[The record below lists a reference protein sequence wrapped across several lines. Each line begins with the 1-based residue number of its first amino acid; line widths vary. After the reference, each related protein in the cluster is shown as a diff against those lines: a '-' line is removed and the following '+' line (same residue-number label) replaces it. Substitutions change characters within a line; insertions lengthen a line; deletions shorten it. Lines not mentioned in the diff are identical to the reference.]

1 MRRILFPILPFL
13 AGYFLSYFLRT
24 VNAVIAP
31 ELTRELGLNAGELGR
46 LTSAYFLAF
55 AIAQLPVGLLLDRY
69 GPRRTESALLLLTA
83 AGTLGFALGHGDT
96 ALTLA
101 RGVMGLGVSACLM
114 AALKYSS
121 QFLPPERQAGVTG
134 LIMAA
139 GGLGAVTSSA
149 PLDVVLPYTGWRA
162 VFVFITLVSLAVSVY
177 MFRSVRDID
186 SGLQRETLGQQLQ
199 GLRTVLAKPVFW
211 LFVPAA
217 AFSTGGFMAI
227 QGLWAVPWLMNVHDL
242 ARADA
247 ARYQLV
253 LCLAGLLGQL
263 TIAAFASR
271 LMRRGFGQLAIMM
284 TGLALTT
291 GAQAAIIAF
300 AGQSYLAWFLFGAA
314 ASTGAQIYSLLAS
327 RYPLGLSGRV
337 MTSINLIVF
346 VGAFLVQWG
355 YGVLVDMGVAR
366 VGAADA
372 YRLAA
377 AVVVGLQLFAL
388 VTLGFTRQPEREQRP
403 ARPAP
408 G

>member
-1 MRRILFPILPFL
+1 MRPILFPILPFL

-46 LTSAYFLAF
+46 LSSAFFLAF
-55 AIAQLPVGLLLDRY
+55 GIAQLPVGLLLDRY
-69 GPRRTESALLLLTA
+69 GPRRIESALLLLTA
-83 AGTLGFALGHGDT
+83 AGALGFALGHDDT
-96 ALTLA
+96 ALTVA

-149 PLDVVLPYTGWRA
+149 PLEMVLPYTGWRP
-162 VFVFITLVSLAVSVY
+162 VFGFIALVSLAVCVY

-186 SGLQRETLGQQLQ
+186 GTLPRETLGQQVR
-199 GLRTVLAKPVFW
+199 GLRTVIANPAYW

-263 TIAAFASR
+263 TIAAFATR
-271 LMRRGFGQLAIMM
+271 LMRRGLGQLAIMM
-284 TGLALTT
+284 TGLTLAI

-300 AGQSYLAWFLFGAA
+300 AGRSYLAWFLFGAA

-327 RYPLGLSGRV
+327 RYPLRLSGRV

-355 YGVLVDMGVAR
+355 YGVLVDMGMAR
-366 VGAADA
+366 VGVADA

-377 AVVVGLQLFAL
+377 GAVAGLQLLAL
-388 VTLGFTRQPEREQRP
+388 AALGFAPQPEHAHRL
-403 ARPAP
+403 ARPTA

>member
-1 MRRILFPILPFL
+1 MRQVLYPILPFL

-31 ELTRELGLNAGELGR
+31 ELTRELGLNAGDLGR
-46 LTSAYFLAF
+46 LTSAYFLTF

-69 GPRRTESALLLLTA
+69 GPRRTESGLLLLTA
-83 AGTLGFALGHGDT
+83 LGALGFALGRGDT
-96 ALTLA
+96 ALALA

-121 QFLPPERQAGVTG
+121 QLLPPERQAGVTG

-149 PLDVVLPYTGWRA
+149 PLEMMLPYTGWRP
-162 VFVFITLVSLAVSVY
+162 VFLFLALISLAVAVY

-186 SGLQRETLGQQLQ
+186 TGLHQQTLAQQLQ

-211 LFVPAA
+211 LFAPAA

-227 QGLWAVPWLMNVHDL
+227 QGLWAVPWLMHVHEL

-263 TIAAFASR
+263 AIAAFATR
-271 LMRRGFGQLAIMM
+271 LMRRGVGQLAIMM
-284 TGLALTT
+284 AGLAVTI
-291 GAQAAIIAF
+291 GAQAAILVL
-300 AGQSYLAWFLFGAA
+300 AGKSYLAWFVFGAA

-327 RYPLGLSGRV
+327 RYALGLSGRV

-355 YGVLVDMGVAR
+355 YGVLVDLGAATL
-366 VGAADA
+366 GAADA
-372 YRLAA
+372 YRLAL
-377 AVVVGLQLFAL
+377 AVLVGLQGFAL
-388 VTLGFTRQPEREQRP
+388 LMLGLTRQPSREHRMS
-403 ARPAP
+403 
-408 G
+408 

>member
-1 MRRILFPILPFL
+1 MRPILFPILPFL

-46 LTSAYFLAF
+46 LTSAFFLAF

-96 ALTLA
+96 ALTVA

-149 PLDVVLPYTGWRA
+149 PLAMVLPYAGWRP
-162 VFVFITLVSLAVSVY
+162 VFMFLALVSLAVAVY

-186 SGLQRETLGQQLQ
+186 SGLQHETLGQQLH
-199 GLRTVLAKPVFW
+199 GLRTVVARPVFW

-242 ARADA
+242 AGADA

-263 TIAAFASR
+263 TIAAFAAR
-271 LMRRGFGQLAIMM
+271 LMRRGFDQLSIMM
-284 TGLALTT
+284 TGLVLAI
-291 GAQAAIIAF
+291 GAQTAIITL

-327 RYPLGLSGRV
+327 RYPLRLSGRV

-346 VGAFLVQWG
+346 LGAFLVQWG
-355 YGVLVDMGVAR
+355 YGVLVDIGVAR
-366 VGAADA
+366 VGTADA

-377 AVVVGLQLFAL
+377 GAVAGLQLLAL
-388 VTLGFTRQPEREQRP
+388 AALGFAPQPEHAHRL
-403 ARPAP
+403 ARPTA

>member
-1 MRRILFPILPFL
+1 MRPILFPILPFL

-31 ELTRELGLNAGELGR
+31 ELTRELGLSAADLGR
-46 LTSAYFLAF
+46 LTSAYFLTF

-69 GPRRTESALLLLTA
+69 GPRRTESGLLLLTA
-83 AGTLGFALGHGDT
+83 LGTLGFALGQGDT
-96 ALTLA
+96 ALALA

-121 QFLPPERQAGVTG
+121 QLLPPERQAGVTG

-149 PLDVVLPYTGWRA
+149 PLEMMLPYTGWRP
-162 VFVFITLVSLAVSVY
+162 VFLFLALISLVVAVY

-186 SGLQRETLGQQLQ
+186 TGLHQQTLAQQLQ
-199 GLRTVLAKPVFW
+199 GLRAVLSKPVFW
-211 LFVPAA
+211 LFAPAA

-227 QGLWAVPWLMNVHDL
+227 QGLWAVPWLMHVHEL

-263 TIAAFASR
+263 AIAAFATR
-271 LMRRGFGQLAIMM
+271 LMRRGIGQLAIMIA
-284 TGLALTT
+284 GLAVTI
-291 GAQAAIIAF
+291 GAQAAILVF
-300 AGQSYLAWFLFGAA
+300 AGQSYLAWFAFGAA

-327 RYPLGLSGRV
+327 RYVLGLSGRV

-355 YGVLVDMGVAR
+355 YGVLVDLGAATL
-366 VGAADA
+366 GAADA
-372 YRLAA
+372 YRLAL
-377 AVVVGLQLFAL
+377 AVLVALQGFAL
-388 VTLGFTRQPEREQRP
+388 LMLGLTRQPSREHRMP
-403 ARPAP
+403 
-408 G
+408 